1 MPKTIPFPPLQENKK
16 PFHRRNGS
24 GEINVSQA
32 ARYFEDTNTAV
43 SHKHYMRES
52 VGRLSLD
59 IPNNR
64 RNSIPLQAMMMEN
77 RNSVPLKAMMMDP
90 NQVMIKKNE
99 KKYKQPSSPG
109 GKLAHFLNSLF
120 NQTSSKKSKSK
131 STTSTQSIKDE
142 DESPSGWRRKRR
154 SSISLFRSG
163 NSNTTIASDTKPTP
177 HPYDMPQTP
186 AKRTSYKDL
195 RSYSDHKP
203 TYEVTKIP
211 LNENY
216 NKNEN
221 HKIKS
226 TGFSDKKRSP
236 ENMLVEKVR
245 VCDVKHDDHGQKYD
259 PTVEI
264 REFKRFILDDDDG
277 DSDSSSDLFELTN
290 CDLGYYSSG
299 LPVFETTHMDSIK
312 RVHESVGNL
321 EAPSQNLH
329 R

>member
-1 MPKTIPFPPLQENKK
+1 MPKTINPPLQENKK
-16 PFHRRNGS
+16 PFHQRNS
-24 GEINVSQA
+24 SDEINVFEAS
-32 ARYFEDTNTAV
+32 RYFEDTNTTL
-43 SHKHYMRES
+43 SHKNYMRES

-59 IPNNR
+59 IQNNR
-64 RNSIPLQAMMMEN
+64 RNSNNIPLQAMMMEN
-77 RNSVPLKAMMMDP
+77 GRNSIPLKAMMMDP
-90 NQVMIKKNE
+90 NHMMIKNE

-120 NQTSSKKSKSK
+120 NQTSSKKSKSKSK

-163 NSNTTIASDTKPTP
+163 NSNTSNIASETKPANYSTTP
-177 HPYDMPQTP
+177 HAYDDHMPQAPT
-186 AKRTSYKDL
+186 KRTSYKDL

-203 TYEVTKIP
+203 TYEVTKVP
-211 LNENY
+211 FNENY

-221 HKIKS
+221 LKIKS
-226 TGFSDKKRSP
+226 GFSDRKSRSP
-236 ENMLVEKVR
+236 ENVSVEKVR
-245 VCDVKHDDHGQKYD
+245 VCDVKHDDHNQKYD

-264 REFKRFILDDDDG
+264 REFKRFILDDDG

-312 RVHESVGNL
+312 RGTPIS
-321 EAPSQNLH
+321 S
-329 R
+329 

>member
-1 MPKTIPFPPLQENKK
+1 MPKTIPSLQENKK

-24 GEINVSQA
+24 GEIHVFES
-32 ARYFEDTNTAV
+32 ARYFESTSTTL
-43 SHKHYMRES
+43 SHKHYMREGG
-52 VGRLSLD
+52 GRLSLD
-59 IPNNR
+59 IPNTR

-77 RNSVPLKAMMMDP
+77 RHSVPLQSMIMDQSP
-90 NQVMIKKNE
+90 MIKND
-99 KKYKQPSSPG
+99 KKHKQPSSPG

-131 STTSTQSIKDE
+131 SKSTTSTHSMKDE

-163 NSNTTIASDTKPTP
+163 NSNSTINVSDTKSSYSRTLPQQPPTKSS
-177 HPYDMPQTP
+177 T
-186 AKRTSYKDL
+186 YKDL
-195 RSYSDHKP
+195 KTHSDQKP
-203 TYEVTKIP
+203 CEITKIP
-211 LNENY
+211 LNENH

-221 HKIKS
+221 LMIKS
-226 TGFSDKKRSP
+226 GLPEQKRSFG
-236 ENMLVEKVR
+236 
-245 VCDVKHDDHGQKYD
+245 KHDDDDHHKKHD

-264 REFKRFILDDDDG
+264 RELKSFILDDDDG

-312 RVHESVGNL
+312 RG
-321 EAPSQNLH
+321 APISS
-329 R
+329 